1 MLGYGCVRGILRHH
15 GQVVHPLTRG
25 MHCQAEL
32 IHSTGNATILTTVQR
47 VLNTLHN
54 LSFELRSF
62 GFPHPRLR
70 GIEYPLL

>member
-1 MLGYGCVRGILRHH
+1 MLGYGCFRGARRHH
-15 GQVVHPLTRG
+15 GQAVHPLMRG
-25 MHCQAEL
+25 MHCRVEL
-32 IHSTGNATILTTVQR
+32 INSTGNAPILTTVQH

-62 GFPHPRLR
+62 GFPRPRLR